1 MLEDREK
8 EKIETEQNKHFLE
21 EYLYERGISTQITE
35 NPRYDSILWKLSNVI
50 RKSEFKAYTD
60 SAKELMN
67 SIVQIDESG
76 NIIMLE
82 GLNKEGN
89 LLTSKYYIDNED
101 EALKR
106 TRMETARG
114 IKEPICVESSIYND
128 DGIEI
133 MKETKQKI
141 DDGIYFSRATRL
153 ENRIDMVKVERA
165 EQKSNGDAS
174 KLPDMYQIRCFQ
186 VGLEDIEPDME
197 EVDPLNVMGF
207 GVLGMPPIYQDVSLD
222 ELKSLRDS
230 NGKIMP
236 LPEQYRYQVLEKYK
250 ELNKNY
256 GRTKAFEKGI
266 AKMLIVKDL
275 EARSGK

>member
-101 EALKR
+101 ESLKR

-114 IKEPICVESSIYND
+114 INEPICVESSIYND
-128 DGIEI
+128 DGIEV

-141 DDGIYFSRATRL
+141 DDIIYFSRATRL
-153 ENRIDMVKVERA
+153 ENRMDMIKIERA

-174 KLPDMYQIRCFQ
+174 KLSDMYQIRWFQ

-207 GVLGMPPIYQDVSLD
+207 DVLGMPPIYQEVSLD
-222 ELKSLRDS
+222 ELKSLRD
-230 NGKIMP
+230 NDGKTIP
-236 LPEQYRYQVLEKYK
+236 FTEQHRQQIFEKYK
-250 ELNKNY
+250 KLNSDY